1 MSYHIKIIT
10 LSISKCCEL
19 ELCCSVTVVAVAA
32 IVIVAVVVVVAAAAA
47 ATSAAAAAA
56 AAVTAVAAVIVT
68 YQFENETHF
77 CNLSSTGE
85 NCRKERYSFGSFQ

>member
-56 AAVTAVAAVIVT
+56 AVTAVAAVIVT